1 MFKMD
6 CIGATYKN
14 QRYNNEDNYYI
25 AKQYAELQHE
35 NEKFKMQLND
45 KIRNIFG
52 VFDGLGGEDKGE
64 TASYYAAKTLSEF
77 DLRCEI
83 DRFYMYA
90 NEKICSLRTKN
101 SSKVP
106 GTTAVLI
113 DIYNGKYICSNI
125 GDSRAYLIRNNQI
138 KQLSQDHTSVQMMID
153 SGIMTKEQLKNSRYH
168 NVLSQCLGMKDDEII
183 ISPCI
188 AKTASLQ
195 DKDIFLICSDGL
207 TGNLS
212 DNELKNIILNAP
224 KDSSVTDILFDA
236 AVKGGARDNVTIML
250 IYVYEKKSFIK
261 NFIGKVKDKC
271 FYK

>member
-1 MFKMD
+1 MFKID
-6 CIGATYKN
+6 CFGATYKN

-25 AKQYAELQHE
+25 TKQYAELQHE
-35 NEKFKMQLND
+35 NEKFKKQFDD

-101 SSKVP
+101 SSKMS

-138 KQLSQDHTSVQMMID
+138 KQLSKDHTSMQMMID
-153 SGIMTKEQLKNSRYH
+153 SGVMTKEQLKNSKYH
-168 NVLSQCLGMKDDEII
+168 NVLSQCLGMNDDEII
-183 ISPCI
+183 ISPYI
-188 AKTASLQ
+188 TETAILQ

-207 TGNLS
+207 TGSLS
-212 DNELKNIILNAP
+212 NNELKDIILNTS

-236 AVKGGARDNVTIML
+236 AVKGGARDNVTMML
-250 IYVYEKKSFIK
+250 IYVNEEKSFV
-261 NFIGKVKDKC
+261 KVLSEKFKDKC